1 MSRDDLIAEAQAF
14 AEEGMVDTCTIQHPT
29 GETTDPATDVV
40 SPTYSTLYAAGV
52 CRIQQKQPYAERND
66 AGQNY
71 QLLLRIEI
79 QLPVRVVGVAPDD
92 VVTVNTSRDL
102 DLVGRKFAV
111 RDLAHKT
118 DASSRRI
125 QCMEITS

>member
-1 MSRDDLIAEAQAF
+1 MNRDDLVAEAQAF

-29 GETTDPATDVV
+29 GENTDADGNVT
-40 SPTYSTLYAAGV
+40 PTYSTTYDDGP
-52 CRIQQKQPYAERND
+52 CRVQQQQPYAERND
-66 AGQNY
+66 AGQQY
-71 QLLLRIEI
+71 QLLLRMEV
-79 QLPVRVVGVAPDD
+79 QLPMRVTGIFPDD
-92 VVTVNTSRDL
+92 VVTMNTSRDA

>member
-1 MSRDDLIAEAQAF
+1 VNRDDLVAEAQAF

-29 GETTDPATDVV
+29 GEATDPVTDVV
-40 SPTYSTLYAAGV
+40 SPTYSTVYDNGP
-52 CRIQQKQPYAERND
+52 CRVQQQQPYAERND
-66 AGQNY
+66 AGQAY
-71 QLLLRIEI
+71 QLLLRIEV
-79 QLPVRVVGVAPDD
+79 QLPMHVVGISPDD
-92 VVTVNTSRDL
+92 VVVMGASRDA
-102 DLVGRKFAV
+102 DLIGRRFAV

>member
-1 MSRDDLIAEAQAF
+1 MNRADLVAEAQAF

-29 GETTDPATDVV
+29 GESTDADGNVT
-40 SPTYSTLYAAGV
+40 PTYSTVYDGP
-52 CRIQQKQPYAERND
+52 CRVQQQQPYAERND
-66 AGQNY
+66 AGQAY
-71 QLLLRIEI
+71 QLLLRLEV
-79 QLPVRVVGVAPDD
+79 QLPMRVTGVSPDD
-92 VVTVNTSRDL
+92 VVTMTSSRDA
-102 DLVGRKFAV
+102 DLVPRRFAV